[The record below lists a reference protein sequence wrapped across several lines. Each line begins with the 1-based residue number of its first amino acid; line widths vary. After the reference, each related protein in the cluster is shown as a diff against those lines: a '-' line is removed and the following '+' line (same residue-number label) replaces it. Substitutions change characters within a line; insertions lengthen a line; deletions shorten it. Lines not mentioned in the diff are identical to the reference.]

1 VARVPSAA
9 HKLAVAHVP
18 LGTCVLAPLCVPAAS
33 IAMANLRAELNRHH
47 DDEDSRIT
55 IERQHERRRNI
66 EGRNLE
72 GEFDSLAPV

>member
-1 VARVPSAA
+1 
-9 HKLAVAHVP
+9 
-18 LGTCVLAPLCVPAAS
+18 
-33 IAMANLRAELNRHH
+33 MANLRAELNRHH

-72 GEFDSLAPV
+72 GEFNSLAPV